1 MSLINLIKP
10 QYSYLPYII
19 ISSIH
24 SSLKF
29 LKYENV
35 SKFTKC
41 FLIPLLA
48 LSFTIQNEYKITN
61 ISHYIIFLLHW
72 LGDILLLTSNFKIF
86 LLGCLTFWI
95 GDLIIAKNIFDMLPE
110 NFYKNLAFSSILF
123 VSAYLYVIYGFM
135 NKYLVKNKHREH
147 AVIFGLPLLIMNI
160 FALTLSLCSSK
171 IEDYILFIGTFS
183 FIFSDFAIIQK
194 NFVYSFSE
202 KEDFIII
209 STYCLAE
216 GLIFVRIGNPGFLSN
231 ISFNNL
237 IA

>member
-1 MSLINLIKP
+1 MSSINLFQP
-10 QYSYLPYII
+10 QYSYFPYIF

-41 FLIPLLA
+41 FLIPFLA
-48 LSFTIQNEYKITN
+48 LGFSIQNEYKITN

-72 LGDILLLTSNFKIF
+72 VGDMLLLASNFKIF

-95 GDLIIAKNIFDMLPE
+95 GDVIIAKNIFDMLPE
-110 NFYKNLAFSSILF
+110 NFYMNLVFSSIIF
-123 VSAYLYVIYGFM
+123 ISAYLYVIYGFM

-147 AVIFGLPLLIMNI
+147 ALLFGLPLLIMNI
-160 FALTLSLCSSK
+160 FSFTLFLCTHK
-171 IEDYILFIGTFS
+171 KEDFVLFIGTFS

-202 KEDFIII
+202 NEDFIII

-231 ISFNNL
+231 ISFNNI